1 MAERDGRN
9 DAELGSLGDLLAGQA
24 LQTRTILMFG
34 KVTPALT
41 HSVSQQLL
49 LLAARSPDDI
59 KIMINAQGGAA
70 SDGEALFDLLRGSRA
85 RVLVI
90 GAGAVAN
97 AAALAFVAPPR
108 AQRFCLPHARFSLRQ
123 YFGGASLG
131 VGLASAADLA
141 AAAEKLAAE
150 RKRVSALFA
159 EQLGQPAEVVAAE
172 IERADWLD
180 AEEALAHGL
189 VERIVRSPNAVG

>member
-1 MAERDGRN
+1 MEGHDGN
-9 DAELGSLGDLLAGQA
+9 NSADLGGLGGLLAGQA

-34 KVTPALT
+34 EVTPALAQ
-41 HSVSQQLL
+41 SVSQQLL
-49 LLAARSPDDI
+49 LLASRSQDDI
-59 KIMINAQGGAA
+59 RLMVNAQGGLA
-70 SDGEALFDLLRGSRA
+70 SDGEALFDLLRGIGP

-108 AQRFCLPHARFSLRQ
+108 AQRFCLAHARFSLAQR
-123 YFGGASLG
+123 FGT
-131 VGLASAADLA
+131 GLPAGADLVA
-141 AAAEKLAAE
+141 AAGSIAAQ
-150 RKRVSALFA
+150 RRRIAALFA
-159 EQLGQPAEVVAAE
+159 EQLGQPAEVVAQE

-189 VERIVRSPNAVG
+189 VERIVRSPNAL